1 MESPMTERL
10 VCLRS
15 WTGQRDSMS
24 TTNQDF
30 SEDITNGGFSSDA
43 GMQNNGG
50 DEEMTANEEAE
61 GVMSQDDSMGATGS
75 ASGQGNGE
83 AMDHSA
89 ESADT
94 GSADQYGK
102 DDDRKLFIGG
112 LSWETTEK
120 DLREYFTKYGGIESL
135 TLKMDP
141 ATGRSRGFAFIVFS
155 EVATLDKVIAAGE
168 HVINGKKVDPK
179 KAKARHGKIF
189 VGGLTQEIS
198 DDDIKTYFSQFGN
211 VVEIEMPIDKSKN
224 QRKGFCFITFD
235 NEQIVHELL
244 KSPKQVI
251 SGKEVDVKKAQPP
264 QNARGMMGPWGPMGM
279 PMGRGARGAIRGQRG
294 RGGRG
299 DWTGWGGGGYGSN
312 YGSGYGYGG
321 YDYYG
326 GGYGNYGYDGYGGYG
341 GYEGYGYD
349 GYESGPPMRGG
360 GSSGGGGS
368 GGRGRGGFSGKTRG
382 APRGQPRH
390 MPY

>member
-1 MESPMTERL
+1 M
-10 VCLRS
+10 
-15 WTGQRDSMS
+15 
-24 TTNQDF
+24 N
-30 SEDITNGGFSSDA
+30 
-43 GMQNNGG
+43 
-50 DEEMTANEEAE
+50 
-61 GVMSQDDSMGATGS
+61 QDDSMGAGGN
-75 ASGQGNGE
+75 SGQEGTGQPLTTGNGD
-83 AMDHSA
+83 AMEQSN
-89 ESADT
+89 ADT

-141 ATGRSRGFAFIVFS
+141 TTGRSRGFAFIVFS

-179 KAKARHGKIF
+179 KAKSRHGKIF

-211 VVEIEMPIDKSKN
+211 VVDVEMPIDKTKN

-244 KSPKQVI
+244 KTPKQTI

-264 QNARGMMGPWGPMGM
+264 QNARGVGVGPWGPMGM
-279 PMGRGARGAIRGQRG
+279 PVRGARGAAV

-299 DWTGWGGGGYGSN
+299 RGRGDWTGESTGWGGGGYTSAASGYSSAG
-312 YGSGYGYGG
+312 YGGYQSYGAGATRGYGYGG
-321 YDYYG
+321 AYPYDYD
-326 GGYGNYGYDGYGGYG
+326 GYSYTGYDGYG
-341 GYEGYGYD
+341 YEQDY
-349 GYESGPPMRGG
+349 SQRGA
-360 GSSGGGGS
+360 
-368 GGRGRGGFSGKTRG
+368 GRGGARG
-382 APRGQPRH
+382 NH
-390 MPY
+390 